1 MKLTARI
8 KICLILIAFSLFT
21 VKGHTAEVEKET
33 TGQEHHWGLSLYGG
47 VHAISTIRD
56 IITLDADYSDGNNLL
71 VAALSR
77 EVYRS
82 RQHLSFEI
90 EGQVGRHF
98 GDEVSHWEFVALG
111 LGRWHTFPW
120 DDVVD
125 TSFGAGAGLSCYT
138 EISSVEK
145 LKHDDAQRLL
155 GYLALELT
163 FGLPQFPRWD
173 LLTRIHHRS
182 GLFGL
187 IGKGSSNYLTVGL
200 KYAF

>member
-1 MKLTARI
+1 MKLTGAI
-8 KICLILIAFSLFT
+8 KVVILLIVFSLFAA
-21 VKGHTAEVEKET
+21 KGQTANLEDEKT
-33 TGQEHHWGLSLYGG
+33 NLDHQWALSLYGG
-47 VHAISTIRD
+47 VHAIDHIRD
-56 IITLDADYSDGNNLL
+56 IITFDADYSDGNNVL
-71 VAALSR
+71 VAALAR

-82 RQHLSFEI
+82 RRFLSFEL

-98 GDEVSHWEFVALG
+98 GDDVNHWEFVALG

-120 DDVVD
+120 DHLVN
-125 TSFGAGAGLSCYT
+125 TSFGAGAGFSFYT

-163 FGLPQFPRWD
+163 FGLPRLPHWD

-182 GLFGL
+182 GLFRV

-200 KYAF
+200 RYTF